1 MGSEINIQFEKQSH
15 MIRILLADDHTI
27 FRQGLKEILDS
38 EKDLTVVREAVSG
51 REAVSHAL
59 AGDCEVM
66 VLDISMPDI
75 HGLDILKQIKQSRPD
90 IAVIILS
97 MHSEEHYG
105 LRALKAGAAGYLTK
119 DQDAVELISAIR
131 KVSSGGFY
139 ISSQLSELIA
149 GHAGKNKGITPEEIL
164 SDREYQVLRM
174 IASGKQIKTMAEKL
188 GISPKTVSTYR
199 HRLLEKLNMKT
210 NEDLSAYARH
220 HGLLD

>member
-1 MGSEINIQFEKQSH
+1 

-38 EKDLTVVREAVSG
+38 EKDLTVAREAVSG
-51 REAVSHAL
+51 REAVEHAL

-75 HGLDILKQIKQSRPD
+75 HGLDILKQIKHSRPD
-90 IAVIILS
+90 MAVIILS

-119 DQDAVELISAIR
+119 DRDAAELISAIR

-139 ISSQLSELIA
+139 VSSQLSGLIA
-149 GHAGKNKGITPEEIL
+149 GHAGKQKGINPEEIL

-174 IASGKQIKTMAEKL
+174 IGSGKQIKAVAEKL
-188 GISPKTVSTYR
+188 GVSPKTVSTYR

>member
-1 MGSEINIQFEKQSH
+1 

-38 EKDLTVVREAVSG
+38 EKDLTVASEAVSG
-51 REAVSHAL
+51 REAVSQAL
-59 AGDCEVM
+59 ADDCEVM
-66 VLDISMPDI
+66 VLDLSMPDI
-75 HGLDILKQIKQSRPD
+75 HGLDILKQIKHSRPN

-119 DQDAVELISAIR
+119 DRDAADLISAIR
-131 KVSSGGFY
+131 KVSTGGIY
-139 ISSQLSELIA
+139 ISPELSGRIA
-149 GHAGKNKGITPEEIL
+149 GRAGKHKGIAPEEFL

-174 IASGKQIKTMAEKL
+174 LASGEQIKAMAEKL
-188 GISPKTVSTYR
+188 GVSPKTISTYR
-199 HRLLEKLNMKT
+199 HRLLEKLKMKT